1 MKKNPVKLHLQEDYD
16 IPIELNL
23 NDARGQQNYDLISCV
38 FHHGDSIN
46 HGHYT
51 CNKLF
56 LIL

>member
-1 MKKNPVKLHLQEDYD
+1 LKKNPVKLHLQEDYD

-51 CNKLF
+51 CN
-56 LIL
+56 